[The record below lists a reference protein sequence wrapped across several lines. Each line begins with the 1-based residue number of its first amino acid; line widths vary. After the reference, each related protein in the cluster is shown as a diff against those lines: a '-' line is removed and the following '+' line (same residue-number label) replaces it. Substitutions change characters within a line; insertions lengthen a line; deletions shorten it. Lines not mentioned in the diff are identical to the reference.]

1 MDLLFCI
8 LLTPFLNN
16 ETLSKVDYRKIN
28 FKKYIKVALKKAH
41 MGIVTTQAQI
51 IFLKRLQSTLLLLS
65 VFREL
70 WSMSDNPFANPMIT
84 TDPTLQCVDDIGN
97 PILLANKTV
106 DALPISI
113 VKPLKFKFQINK

>member
-1 MDLLFCI
+1 
-8 LLTPFLNN
+8 LNN
-16 ETLSKVDYRKIN
+16 ETLSKADYRKIN

-65 VFREL
+65 SVFREL
-70 WSMSDNPFANPMIT
+70 WSMSDKPFANPMMT

-113 VKPLKFKFQINK
+113 VKPLKYKFQIDTINIL